1 MAHHTARFP
10 RFPFEQFRHLRFG
23 AGRPS
28 CPHCAC
34 ERVQRWGGFSGRRRY
49 RCTGCSRTFSDF
61 TATPLAHLKLIDRW
75 PGFCSCTLDTLTV
88 RAAGRRLGV
97 DKNTAFR
104 WRHRLLA
111 AIEADDDGVLTGT
124 VILHETFFA
133 HSEKGSRRLDR
144 PARTRRAEK
153 RHEITP
159 VWVSFAQDETGRVAA
174 GIIGR
179 HRPGATDL
187 EERLRHRLRSP
198 RELVCPFGPYGAA
211 GILAVRLEVPYRRAE
226 RRDPAIV
233 RLWSYIRRLV
243 RWLSRFRGVATRYLS
258 HYLTWHAF
266 LETLRPGSPAG
277 LLLLLAGRFP

>member
-1 MAHHTARFP
+1 MGHHTA

-23 AGRPS
+23 AGRPP

-34 ERVQRWGGFSGRRRY
+34 ERVHRWGGFSGRRRY
-49 RCTGCSRTFSDF
+49 RCTGCDRTFSDF

-75 PGFCSCTLDTLTV
+75 PGFCSCTLDTLSV
-88 RAAGRRLGV
+88 RATARRLAV

-111 AIEADDDGVLTGT
+111 ALEADDDGILTGT
-124 VILHETFFA
+124 VTLHETWFA
-133 HSEKGSRRLDR
+133 RSRKGQRRLDR
-144 PARTRRAEK
+144 PARTRRAER

-159 VWVSFAQDETGRVAA
+159 VWVSFAQDETGRVAH
-174 GIIGR
+174 GIVGPY
-179 HRPGATDL
+179 RPRANDL
-187 EERLRHRLRSP
+187 EEGLRHRLRSP

-211 GILAVRLEVPYRRAE
+211 GILAVRIDVPYRIAAGSDRE
-226 RRDPAIV
+226 IV

-266 LETLRPGSPAG
+266 LETLRPGPPAG
-277 LLLLLAGRFP
+277 PLLLLAARFP